1 MNQLS
6 RESRALLAAA
16 RHGELT
22 SEADRVRIR
31 GKLSRRLA
39 AGLAMGTAV
48 TASATAAE
56 AAHSG
61 VLAAVAA
68 WLPGAAKVIGVVAV
82 TGAVGVGVVQV
93 ARNSADSPKAP
104 ATAVSSSLQPRVA
117 RPAAGVAAAAPAVD
131 APEPPA
137 QVSKQQQESAAVVTP
152 AIAAKPATRSAMPP
166 APAAE
171 APVSADAPSLQGDSL
186 GSQVS
191 AIREARAAIRRGD
204 PQAAMAAIDQ
214 QFPEGQASPLEPEA
228 TLARISA
235 LCRLG
240 NAAAARR
247 VAEQFLARF
256 PESPLAERMRGSC
269 AYVSVTG
276 P

>member
-56 AAHSG
+56 AAHTG
-61 VLAAVAA
+61 VLATVAA
-68 WLPGAAKVIGVVAV
+68 WLPGAVKVIGVVAV
-82 TGAVGVGVVQV
+82 TGAVSVGVVQV
-93 ARNSADSPKAP
+93 VRTSADSPKAP
-104 ATAVSSSLQPRVA
+104 ATVVSSSLQPRLA
-117 RPAAGVAAAAPAVD
+117 RPAAGAVAAVD
-131 APEPPA
+131 APETPS
-137 QVSKQQQESAAVVTP
+137 QVSGLQQEPAPVVQQTP
-152 AIAAKPATRSAMPP
+152 AITAKPAMRGALPP
-166 APAAE
+166 APVAD
-171 APVSADAPSLQGDSL
+171 APVSDDVPNSPGDNL

-204 PQAAMAAIDQ
+204 PQAAIAAIDQ